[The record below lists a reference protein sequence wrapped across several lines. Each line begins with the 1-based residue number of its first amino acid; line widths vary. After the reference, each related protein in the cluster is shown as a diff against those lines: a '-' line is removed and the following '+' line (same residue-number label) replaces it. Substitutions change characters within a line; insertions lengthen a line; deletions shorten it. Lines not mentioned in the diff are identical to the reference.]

1 MFFAFL
7 GLAVCRKAKAPLIGD
22 IDACEI
28 FAGVGS
34 VTSALK
40 ASTVKK
46 KSQFLQVHDHVL
58 ILLMGFHNRVQFR
71 VVKDLGYS
79 VALADIEMGQC
90 FDVTT
95 SAGFLFLGRRPS
107 FSTCL
112 FHHCP
117 TEQVRFSL

>member
-1 MFFAFL
+1 LREADHRTPIVFFAFL

-46 KSQFLQVHDHVL
+46 KITV
-58 ILLMGFHNRVQFR
+58 
-71 VVKDLGYS
+71 
-79 VALADIEMGQC
+79 
-90 FDVTT
+90 
-95 SAGFLFLGRRPS
+95 SAGA
-107 FSTCL
+107 
-112 FHHCP
+112 
-117 TEQVRFSL
+117 